1 VNDRA
6 PYLTAIGERLQFI
19 LYIFANNETG
29 TGLSTLTYEHL
40 SELWDIMVN
49 EAFLPGERDVVYKW
63 IKETAESKSGFPM
76 SSEDLLKFFQEKI
89 NNAQNY
95 ENMTIEGFNCV
106 KNLFLIINEKLEKI
120 SKIKTSNVTAYQS
133 SHNGYGV
140 SYHSYSYNYEETKA
154 VPSDF
159 EYQVNVLPEEL
170 EGIQSMWN
178 FIFDAQTE
186 EVTEKAIDFLNRL
199 YLYVKAELEEKITS
213 IRTQYLSI
221 CFKYLQDILNKK
233 NQTDSKDFTRNCL
246 RCLSL
251 IRSIMDESEKK
262 GIGNL
267 KAHSGL
273 VKGELLSLTIVNE
286 LTMGSDVPK
295 KVEIKIHSNT
305 TVYGLRVEIGKQL
318 KATWDQVKLSRYAGS
333 KEIKD
338 NENGKTLGDIRIRNG
353 EGLIATKR
361 ATPPIAQANLLNPD
375 DSFTPEAKAI
385 FVGWFNIFSENG
397 KMNADQCAAFIH
409 SCTNDNCKGDDKRV
423 KDVFATYD
431 NDHDGFLTLDNFL
444 EFYFLACKQRPS
456 VVWSN
461 LSAHHYRNDLKK
473 VTEVEEEKID
483 VSTLSRYIIS
493 QNKDY
498 FYAIFSLLD
507 CGGTVANEA
516 WKLLNRLPT
525 SSEIFEN
532 ILVLKGVKDASDRDW
547 SSLLDSSSTYKLL
560 YSLHVLE
567 YLMEDNETE
576 KNESKEEGLHWYNDP
591 KLLEQ
596 KKNWRAD
603 FIAYGGFDH
612 LFRIFNLFSRKDHAT
627 LNLFE
632 KNIISFV
639 LKILKNYL
647 TATFASTTPYM
658 YRSMS
663 FIKLLVPL
671 DFISN
676 YINSEQHKLV
686 QKDTQEIAS
695 EKNTDPKDSKLDE
708 KRKEILKIEE
718 TQEFKVLVERL
729 RGDLGNQI
737 LSKIDLKEFVK
748 VISTLSYDILQ
759 KNGDFESEDRMILEF
774 SVSIL
779 VAILLHDKTL
789 IKFFLNIDKS
799 SENYQDADKYIIEG
813 IFCPKSIVVRRYYS
827 HALYILCK
835 YTTDFENAVCSKYMI
850 NLFLRNLPSS
860 DEESKKDCHQYFEL
874 LCKLI
879 EETYSGKEE
888 NEEGEGAV
896 NFEELIAKVV
906 LRIKDH
912 ASTEKRQNLYSID
925 RILIGLLN
933 LCDKLLIVK
942 PNLRDIVGAKEGL
955 NLPKEL
961 FEVCLFHVHEKESM
975 FNDVIGETD
984 VNVFS
989 KDYVK
994 CKSRESRTIAYKLLN
1009 TLCKNHPS
1017 NLMTIL
1023 ESLKDLMITIFKQKT
1038 SQVWNYSP
1046 SSDTRSLQG
1055 YAGIK
1060 NLGCICYM
1068 NAMLQQF
1075 FMTPAFRYAILAADD
1090 KKEPNLVNKDNKFM
1104 IDDNVLHQLQQMF
1117 GFLELT
1123 DRRDYN
1129 PHEFC
1134 FAFKDFT
1141 GAPVNVSE
1149 QQDTQEFLNTIFD
1162 RLENGLK
1169 QTPFRHILEGVYG
1182 GKTSNQIICH
1192 GCKNVR
1198 EKEEPFY
1205 NMSVEVRNMKT
1216 VFDSFE
1222 QFITGETIEDYNCE
1236 ACQQKNS
1243 ITKRTCLSYLPN
1255 VLIVHLKRIVFD
1267 LDTLMN
1273 QKINSRLEFPF
1284 ELDMEPYTAE
1294 GLAWREKSKEKE
1306 AKKKQKGNKEADE
1319 DQIKSKKEDEDD
1331 EEVNEGENQEKV
1343 QEEKEGPYQLHPKE
1357 YYQYRLAGVVVHIG
1371 TAEIGHYYSYI
1382 NINRGENGNNTQNDK
1397 WLEFNDSLIKDFDIK
1412 NIEKEC
1418 FGGAG
1423 GDSSDDYWGGWSSKS
1438 GRENSKN
1445 AYILV
1450 YERVA
1455 KDPLK
1460 FVVDEKED
1468 ETYLNKVLN
1477 IERILRENPG
1487 AVSIQKNEIEDPNT
1501 KEKKIREIYNC
1512 DYFMLKRFIPSNIYK
1527 VNLFLFLF

>member
-1 VNDRA
+1 MDDRA

-40 SELWDIMVN
+40 SELWDVMVN

-76 SSEDLLKFFQEKI
+76 SSEDLLKFYQEKI
-89 NNAQNY
+89 NNSQNY
-95 ENMTIEGFNCV
+95 ESMTIEGFNCV

-120 SKIKTSNVTAYQS
+120 SKVKTSNVVAYQS

-140 SYHSYSYNYEETKA
+140 SYHSYSYNHEETKA
-154 VPSDF
+154 NPPCDF

-178 FIFDAQTE
+178 FIFVAQNE
-186 EVTEKAIDFLNRL
+186 DVVEKAIDFLNRL
-199 YLYVKAELEEKITS
+199 YLYVKTELEEKITS
-213 IRTQYLSI
+213 IRAQYLSI
-221 CFKYLQDILNKK
+221 CFKHLKDVLEKK
-233 NQTDSKDFTRNCL
+233 DQTDSKDFTRNCL
-246 RCLSL
+246 RCISL

-262 GIGNL
+262 GIGSL

-273 VKGELLSLTIVNE
+273 VKGELLSLTISNE
-286 LTMGSDVPK
+286 LTMSSDVPK
-295 KVEIKIHSNT
+295 KVEIKIHSNA
-305 TVYGLRVEIGKQL
+305 TVYELRVEIGKQL
-318 KATWDQVKLSRYAGS
+318 KATWDQVKLGRYAGS

-353 EGLIATKR
+353 ENLVASKR
-361 ATPPIAQANLLNPD
+361 PTPPIPQANLLNPD
-375 DSFTPEAKAI
+375 DTFTPEAKEI

-397 KMNADQCAAFIH
+397 KMDADKCAAFIH

-431 NDHDGFLTLDNFL
+431 TDRDGFLTLDNFL
-444 EFYFLACKQRPS
+444 EFYFLACKQRSS
-456 VVWSN
+456 VVWGN
-461 LSAHHYRNDLKK
+461 LYAHHYRNDLKK

-483 VSTLSRYIIS
+483 VHTLVRYIIS
-493 QNKDY
+493 QNLEY
-498 FYAIFSLLD
+498 FHSIFSLLD
-507 CGGTVANEA
+507 CGGQVANEA

-525 SSEIFEN
+525 SPEIFEN
-532 ILVLKGVKDASDRDW
+532 ILMLKGVKDASDRDW

-567 YLMEDNETE
+567 YLMEDHGSDKDED
-576 KNESKEEGLHWYNDP
+576 KEGGFLWARDP
-591 KLLEQ
+591 KLLEH

-627 LNLFE
+627 LSLFE
-632 KNIISFV
+632 KNIISF
-639 LKILKNYL
+639 LLQILKNYL

-671 DFISN
+671 DFIAN
-676 YINSEQHKLV
+676 YINNEQHKLLEKPSEEL
-686 QKDTQEIAS
+686 QKIEELE
-695 EKNTDPKDSKLDE
+695 EKK
-708 KRKEILKIEE
+708 KEITKIEE
-718 TQEFKVLVERL
+718 TNEFKTLVERL
-729 RGDLGNQI
+729 KGDLGNQI

-759 KNGDFESEDRMILEF
+759 KNGDFESEDRMILEY
-774 SVSIL
+774 SVSML
-779 VAILLHDKTL
+779 VAILLYDKSI
-789 IKFFLNIDKS
+789 IKYFLNFDKS
-799 SENYQDADKYIIEG
+799 PENYQNADKYIIEG
-813 IFCPKSIVVRRYYS
+813 IFCPKSLIVRRYYS

-835 YTTDFENAVCSKYMI
+835 YTTNFEDAICSKYMI
-850 NLFLRNLPSS
+850 NLFLNNLPSS
-860 DEESKKDCHQYFEL
+860 EEESKKDCHQYFEL
-874 LCKLI
+874 LCKLL
-879 EETYSGKEE
+879 EETYAGKEDIIE
-888 NEEGEGAV
+888 DGGF
-896 NFEELIAKVV
+896 NFQDLIEKVV
-906 LRIKDH
+906 LRIKNH
-912 ASTEKRQNLYSID
+912 VSTEKRQSLYAID
-925 RILIGLLN
+925 RILIGLLS
-933 LCDKLLIVK
+933 LCEKLLVVR
-942 PNLRDIVGAKEGL
+942 PQLRDFVGAKEGL

-975 FNDVIGETD
+975 FDDVIGDAD

-994 CKSRESRTIAYKLLN
+994 CKSRDSRAVAYKLLIL
-1009 TLCKNHPS
+1009 LCKNHPT
-1017 NLMTIL
+1017 NLMTLL
-1023 ESLKDLMITIFKQKT
+1023 ESFKELMVAIFKQKT

-1046 SSDTRSLQG
+1046 SSDTRSLHG
-1055 YAGIK
+1055 FAGIK

-1090 KKEPNLVNKDNKFM
+1090 KKEVNLMDKDNKYM

-1129 PHEFC
+1129 PVEFC
-1134 FAFKDFT
+1134 FAFKDFA
-1141 GAPVNVSE
+1141 GNPVNVSE

-1198 EKEEPFY
+1198 EREEPFY
-1205 NMSVEVRNMKT
+1205 NMSVEVRNMKN

-1236 ACQQKNS
+1236 SCQQKNS

-1294 GLAWREKSKEKE
+1294 GLAWRERSKEKE
-1306 AKKKQKGNKEADE
+1306 AKKKQKKQNEDKDVDE
-1319 DQIKSKKEDEDD
+1319 DQVKEKKEDEE
-1331 EEVNEGENQEKV
+1331 EEVNETESPEMAKEEK
-1343 QEEKEGPYQLHPKE
+1343 EEKEGPYQLHPKE

-1371 TAEIGHYYSYI
+1371 TAEMGHYYSYI
-1382 NINRGENGNNTQNDK
+1382 NINRGENGNNAQNDK
-1397 WLEFNDSLIKDFDIK
+1397 WLEFNDSIIKDFDIK

-1423 GDSSDDYWGGWSSKS
+1423 ADSSDDYWGGWTKS

-1460 FVVDEKED
+1460 FVVDQKED

-1477 IERILRENPG
+1477 IEKILGENPG
-1487 AVSIQKNEIEDPNT
+1487 AVNIQKTEFEDPTT
-1501 KEKKIREIYNC
+1501 KEKRIREIYDC

-1527 VNLFLFLF
+1527 VILLIFPVLMP